1 MHKEEHY
8 QYKIS
13 GYAGLSANTY
23 PRSNF
28 AFRLGKGQDEN
39 ETINIFIWKN
49 ASSVLYAQLWT
60 KYKETAQR
68 EGSAL
73 YFWPTEWLN
82 VKCTSP

>member
-13 GYAGLSANTY
+13 GYAGLSANN
-23 PRSNF
+23 PRPNF

-39 ETINIFIWKN
+39 ETVHIFIWKN
-49 ASSVLYAQLWT
+49 VSSVVYAQLWT
-60 KYKETAQR
+60 TYKETAQR

-73 YFWPTEWLN
+73 YLWPTEWLN
-82 VKCTSP
+82 VKCTSS